1 MAGRKPHS
9 RETMGREK
17 MGRGD
22 RGPGDGD
29 GGFLSRWAERKREAS
44 ERQRHD
50 PPADPEKAAE
60 ASGAEAGAA
69 GEDSPAEPQESDF
82 DPKDLPD
89 IETLDRGSDFSV
101 FMHEKV
107 PEALR
112 RRALRRLWRVD
123 PVFAHLDGMNDYDE
137 DYTDAAL
144 VVEGLKTVYQVGK
157 GMLVEEPDEADPAL
171 DEASGDEASGDE
183 ASGNETSATASADEA
198 AAGEPDEAAVG
209 LQDREEKLTEAA
221 ATEPDQDRPLEPERQ
236 GRPSPAPDETPGGDS
251 RERLRG
257 AAVRRRWGD
266 GSG

>member
-1 MAGRKPHS
+1 MAGRKPQH
-9 RETMGREK
+9 RGGRGREK
-17 MGRGD
+17 TGRGD
-22 RGPGDGD
+22 RGQGDGD
-29 GGFLSRWAERKREAS
+29 GGFLSRWSERKREAS
-44 ERQRHD
+44 ERQRPD
-50 PPADPEKAAE
+50 PSADPEKAAE
-60 ASGAEAGAA
+60 ARGAEAGAA
-69 GEDSPAEPQESDF
+69 GEGSPAEPQEKDF

-89 IETLDRGSDFSV
+89 IETLSRDSDFSV

-107 PEALR
+107 PDALR

-157 GMLVEEPDEADPAL
+157 GMLVEEPDEAAPAPG
-171 DEASGDEASGDE
+171 EAGGDDASV
-183 ASGNETSATASADEA
+183 AVSSDEA
-198 AAGEPDEAAVG
+198 APAEPAEPAPEP
-209 LQDREEKLTEAA
+209 QEREDDLPETAA
-221 ATEPDQDRPLEPERQ
+221 AEPGEDALREPQQQ
-236 GRPSPAPDETPGGDS
+236 GRPAPVPDESAGGDS

>member
-1 MAGRKPHS
+1 MAGRKPYS
-9 RETMGREK
+9 REKT
-17 MGRGD
+17 GRGD
-22 RGPGDGD
+22 RGQGDGD
-29 GGFLSRWAERKREAS
+29 GGFLSRWSERKREAS
-44 ERQRHD
+44 ERPRPD
-50 PPADPEKAAE
+50 PSADSEKAAE

-69 GEDSPAEPQESDF
+69 GESRPAEPQESDF

-89 IETLDRGSDFSV
+89 IETLSRDSDFSV

-171 DEASGDEASGDE
+171 GEAGGAEAGGAEAGGAEASPA
-183 ASGNETSATASADEA
+183 ASADDA
-198 AAGEPDEAAVG
+198 ATGEPDEPAAG
-209 LQDREEKLTEAA
+209 LQDREENLSEAA
-221 ATEPDQDRPLEPERQ
+221 AAEPDQQ
-236 GRPSPAPDETPGGDS
+236 GRPTPVPDETPGGDS